1 MVHDLPVRFI
11 FTRRPSAFYDN
22 FAVVLRDPLE
32 ATLGWYV
39 WLRLDMDGRI
49 QSWPFIFTS
58 TPLCGDDDV
67 DMLVV
72 GRSGVPIPQN
82 ENTTTDYDR
91 NDKEN
96 PKFAH
101 G

>member
-1 MVHDLPVRFI
+1 M
-11 FTRRPSAFYDN
+11 
-22 FAVVLRDPLE
+22 LRDPLE

-49 QSWPFIFTS
+49 QSWPFVFTS